1 MANFTNGIIRCVFY
15 LAFCTLP
22 FLASGQ
28 LDVDLSATENS
39 NCFGSPCEYDGPSIL
54 INEIMMSPNT
64 NDGSLWGGTATQAG
78 EWIELYNPDICEPVD
93 ISCFYLGNNA
103 FDGDDYPGGY
113 VIPPGTVVPAA
124 GFALIRG
131 VNAPA
136 VPNGLLVENGG
147 NVVEL
152 VVDGDGVC
160 VGGGNRLW
168 FPNAG
173 GWFAFYDNNGV
184 PQDGV
189 SWASEANIDDP
200 PCVPT
205 LPGCSL
211 GGTLPNYDAFPGDRK
226 TYILNVSAADFQG
239 QSLRRIPDGGAWSGP
254 DAPTM
259 ATCNDVCDEPD
270 NFSCNGTATAT
281 PQGGTPP
288 YSYLWDDPQEQ
299 TTQTALKL
307 CAGNF
312 CVLITDALG
321 NTATQCITVED
332 ESFDITITD
341 QFCDGDTYTLPDNS
355 TVTTAGVYIF
365 AYQTAGGCDSLVTI
379 ELSVNPT
386 YAFTIDAEICDNQS
400 YTLPDGTEVED
411 AGTYVNSF
419 QTVNG
424 CDSIYTLNLDVNPPV
439 NIPIDVSICTGA
451 IYELPDGSEVDEPGT
466 YNVLMSGGAAACDTL
481 FVVEIQEYPEIDAAI
496 DELTNISCF
505 GEIDGGVTLDLPGT
519 SAPYTFTWSDGQDHG
534 ASASGLEAGD
544 YSVQISDVNG
554 CEDEVLFTIVEP
566 PQVE

>member
-1 MANFTNGIIRCVFY
+1 M
-15 LAFCTLP
+15 
-22 FLASGQ
+22 
-28 LDVDLSATENS
+28 
-39 NCFGSPCEYDGPSIL
+39 
-54 INEIMMSPNT
+54 
-64 NDGSLWGGTATQAG
+64 GGTATQAG

-355 TVTTAGVYIF
+355 TVTTAGVYSF
-365 AYQTAGGCDSLVTI
+365 AYQTAGGCD
-379 ELSVNPT
+379 
-386 YAFTIDAEICDNQS
+386 
-400 YTLPDGTEVED
+400 
-411 AGTYVNSF
+411 
-419 QTVNG
+419 
-424 CDSIYTLNLDVNPPV
+424 
-439 NIPIDVSICTGA
+439 
-451 IYELPDGSEVDEPGT
+451 
-466 YNVLMSGGAAACDTL
+466 
-481 FVVEIQEYPEIDAAI
+481 
-496 DELTNISCF
+496 
-505 GEIDGGVTLDLPGT
+505 
-519 SAPYTFTWSDGQDHG
+519 
-534 ASASGLEAGD
+534 
-544 YSVQISDVNG
+544 
-554 CEDEVLFTIVEP
+554 
-566 PQVE
+566 